1 MQWRQRL
8 RWPSQFSNMAS
19 MHYNREVPIWGSGRR
34 HFAEK
39 QHFHFLILVNIWEN
53 HVAMHPSVKPCW
65 FSRLSSLFCKFCFD
79 LFKYSRYLNSISCG
93 SDSSDQDLQLWKLPG
108 WVVYNFLTTIH
119 IFHHLAN
126 IHNFTICIR
135 FTFYHLA
142 NIHIFTTWTVESIF
156 FTTWKVS
163 TFCHLESIQQVSHW
177 KTSWFSD
184 FSLLSQS
191 LLISSNM
198 KIKNLIPSCPH
209 LGAMGL
215 LVVLL
220 SNLWQG
226 AEGEGAWFCSSSQH
240 KYWRVRTTFHVKPI
254 GWICH

>member
-1 MQWRQRL
+1 
-8 RWPSQFSNMAS
+8 MAQTLQT
-19 MHYNREVPIWGSGRR
+19 
-34 HFAEK
+34 K
-39 QHFHFLILVNIWEN
+39 T
-53 HVAMHPSVKPCW
+53 C
-65 FSRLSSLFCKFCFD
+65 
-79 LFKYSRYLNSISCG
+79 NSESC
-93 SDSSDQDLQLWKLPG
+93 PG
-108 WVVYNFLTTIH
+108 ELLTTFSPPGRYPY
-119 IFHHLAN
+119 FHHLAN

-163 TFCHLESIQQVSHW
+163 TFYHLESIQQVSHW

-215 LVVLL
+215 LVLLL

-226 AEGEGAWFCSSSQH
+226 AEGEGA
-240 KYWRVRTTFHVKPI
+240 
-254 GWICH
+254 